1 MDLSSGAF
9 ASLSIPRF
17 EVVQA
22 LVSMV
27 FNGMC
32 IQEDINSIAHVISD
46 VFIYFS
52 HSGEKKKIKEQKKG
66 REILKQLTFIVP
78 VMF

>member
-52 HSGEKKKIKEQKKG
+52 HSGEKKKKSKNKRKEEKS
-66 REILKQLTFIVP
+66 LNS
-78 VMF
+78 